1 MDQKKID
8 HMIIRYLLL
17 TALVVLVVRY
27 FEHIIGFA
35 RLFLGVLTPLLFG
48 AVIAY
53 VLNLVMKVVERFYFP
68 ETKNSK
74 VIKSR
79 RPVSIIL
86 SFLLVVAAISLIIS
100 MVVPELVNAFQVIF
114 SELPGFLEKIE
125 HFVLDATEN
134 NPGLHS
140 WIMDSLKDISW
151 DEIDWAKTA
160 ETLLG
165 YASAGVSGILTSA
178 VSIFTTVAGGVVE
191 LFIALI
197 FSVYL
202 LANKETLA
210 DQAQRILQA
219 YLSEKRVVQI
229 DYVLET
235 ANNAFSGFIE
245 GQCVEAVVLGSLC
258 AIGMWILRLPYA
270 PMIGALVGVTAL
282 IPIVGAYIG
291 AAVGAFMILTVNPVQ
306 AIVFLIYLLVLQQL
320 EGNLIYP
327 KVVGASIGLPGMWVL
342 AAITLGGGLAGIPGM
357 LFGVPTAA
365 TLYRLLSND
374 VKNRNTAK
382 KSQSAEMVK
391 EEESEDEA

>member
-53 VLNLVMKVVERFYFP
+53 VLNLVMKVAERFYFP

-114 SELPGFLEKIE
+114 SELPGFLEKLE
-125 HFVLDATEN
+125 SFVLDATEN

-160 ETLLG
+160 ETFLG

-219 YLSEKRVVQI
+219 YLSEKRVAQI

-357 LFGVPTAA
+357 LLGVPTAA